1 MLDFPKSPLVEHSV
15 RRPGFSL
22 EKNGFTRVKRGAF
35 LCSRK
40 PHAVTGLGSS
50 VQQGKGAPVPIQ
62 PGDKRLNGCLHT
74 QSRLASASRNHG
86 DYTNL
91 IALLT
96 C

>member
-1 MLDFPKSPLVEHSV
+1 V

-62 PGDKRLNGCLHT
+62 PGDKRLNGTAACTRKAALHLRRETMATT
-74 QSRLASASRNHG
+74 Q
-86 DYTNL
+86 T
-91 IALLT
+91 LLP